1 VPRAI
6 EAVEET
12 WMLVASDFANAA
24 KWMDVRKLQN
34 PSRGFGAAPTAAW
47 QAFRQVSPLV
57 PAPGAPTAPM
67 AALAFLK
74 DHPASNFI
82 SSEPISGGPAM
93 PGSDAP
99 PRRQNPASV
108 E

>member
-1 VPRAI
+1 MQ
-6 EAVEET
+6 AVEET

-34 PSRGFGAAPTAAW
+34 PSRAFGAAPTAAW
-47 QAFRQVSPLV
+47 QAFRQVSPLI
-57 PAPGAPTAPM
+57 PAPGGPNAPM

-82 SSEPISGGPAM
+82 FSGPAM
-93 PGSDAP
+93 PGSNTP